1 MFFNSPVNR
10 LAARKGGLSIEGS
23 VQILKSDPELGLRVP
38 ATQISEAR
46 KQLVARVRTLDPG
59 RWEVPRDTTSRLGF
73 LMLDGLLARDVVLV
87 GHTCTELLGEGD
99 VIQPWIPSTDDGLV
113 RYRVLWH
120 VLAPSRLAVLDE
132 TFARTLAE
140 WPQVMSMLLERAIRR
155 TLRMSVHQALLQL
168 SPVETR
174 LVVLFWHLAERWGRV
189 TPNGISVKLR
199 MSHELLGQLVGC
211 RRASV
216 TTALHRVNDS
226 GLVTRN
232 HDGTWLLRGSPPDE
246 LAEISWQRSAVA
258 AG

>member
-10 LAARKGGLSIEGS
+10 LAARKGGQSIEGS

-46 KQLVARVRTLDPG
+46 KQLVARVKTLEPG

-189 TPNGISVKLR
+189 TPDGISVKLR

-216 TTALHRVNDS
+216 TTALHRVDDS
-226 GLVTRN
+226 GLVTRRT
-232 HDGTWLLRGSPPDE
+232 DGTWLLRGSPPDE

>member
-10 LAARKGGLSIEGS
+10 LAAGKGGLSIEGS

-38 ATQISEAR
+38 ATQIAEAR
-46 KQLVARVRTLDPG
+46 KQLVARVKTLEPG

-189 TPNGISVKLR
+189 TPDGISVKLR

-216 TTALHRVNDS
+216 TTALHRVDDS
-226 GLVTRN
+226 GLVTRRT
-232 HDGTWLLRGSPPDE
+232 DGTWLLRGSPPDE